1 VTALDL
7 IREKRDGRAHSNEA
21 IQFLVRGAS
30 DGRIPDYQL
39 AAWLMAVRLRGM
51 TAAETTALTL
61 AMAASGR
68 QLDLSSI
75 PGRKVDKHSTGGV
88 GDKAT
93 LVVAPLVAAAGVPV
107 AKLSGRALGHSGG
120 TLDKLE
126 AIPGFQVDLSID
138 RFIEQV
144 RSIGI
149 AIAGQTADMV
159 PADKVLYAL
168 RDATATVDSVP
179 LIASSVMSK
188 KLAAGAD
195 AILLDVKC
203 GSGAFVTTLPE
214 AEDLARALVALGT
227 SANRE
232 TIAYITDMEQP
243 LGRAVGN
250 ALEVREAIE
259 TLAGQGPPELE
270 MLSLRLGE
278 ELLRMARVSPS
289 PAPGEGPG
297 PPAHASRA
305 ERAMRAFEASGRGL
319 RQHLEDGSALRKF
332 AQLIEAQGG
341 DPRVVDDLSRLPAA
355 PVQSPVNSPQSGV
368 VSRADAL
375 EIALAGK
382 SLGAGRDHKEAPI
395 DLAVGVVL
403 QKKVGDRV
411 QAGEPLAIIHARTEA
426 AAASVSNR
434 IATAFTITQDAV
446 ARGLL
451 LRRVTASG
459 IERLD
464 A

>member
-7 IREKRDGRAHSNEA
+7 IREKRDGLAHSDA
-21 IQFLVRGAS
+21 GIQFLVRGAT
-30 DGRIPDYQL
+30 DGSIPDYQL

-51 TAAETTALTL
+51 TDAETTALTL

-126 AIPGFQVDLSID
+126 AIPGFQVDLPVD
-138 RFIEQV
+138 RFIDQV
-144 RSIGI
+144 RRIGI
-149 AIAGQTADMV
+149 AIAGQTSDMD
-159 PADKVLYAL
+159 PADRALYAL

-179 LIASSVMSK
+179 LISSSVMSK

-203 GSGAFVTTLPE
+203 GRGAFIASVPE
-214 AEDLARALVALGT
+214 AEALADTLVRIGT
-227 SANRE
+227 KAGRE
-232 TIAYITDMEQP
+232 TVAYVTDMEQP

-250 ALEVREAIE
+250 ALEIKEAIE
-259 TLAGQGPPELE
+259 TLAGRGPADLE
-270 MLSLRLGE
+270 GLSLRLGAE
-278 ELLRMARVSPS
+278 MLRLAGHPPVDLDRLLR
-289 PAPGEGPG
+289 
-297 PPAHASRA
+297 
-305 ERAMRAFEASGRGL
+305 
-319 RQHLEDGSALRKF
+319 DGSALRKL
-332 AQLIEAQGG
+332 AQLIEAQDG
-341 DPRVVDDLSRLPAA
+341 DPSVIDDPRRLPAA
-355 PVQSPVNSPQSGV
+355 PVQRPVTARVAGYV
-368 VSRADAL
+368 ARADAL

-382 SLGAGRDHKEAPI
+382 ALGAGRDRKDAKI
-395 DLAVGVVL
+395 DLAVGIVL
-403 QKKVGDRV
+403 AKKIGDPV
-411 QAGEPLAIIHARTEA
+411 AAGEVLAVIHARTTDDAANVTDRVA
-426 AAASVSNR
+426 AAFTVASQAEPR
-434 IATAFTITQDAV
+434 A
-446 ARGLL
+446 LL

-464 A
+464 T

>member
-1 VTALDL
+1 
-7 IREKRDGRAHSNEA
+7 
-21 IQFLVRGAS
+21 
-30 DGRIPDYQL
+30 
-39 AAWLMAVRLRGM
+39 
-51 TAAETTALTL
+51 
-61 AMAASGR
+61 MAASGR

-93 LVVAPLVAAAGVPV
+93 IVVAPLVAAAGIPV

-126 AIPGFQVDLSID
+126 AIPGFQVDLSIE

-168 RDATATVDSVP
+168 RDATATVDSLP

-203 GSGAFVTTLPE
+203 GRGAFVETLAE
-214 AEDLARALVALGT
+214 AETLAKALVGLGT
-227 SANRE
+227 SAGRE
-232 TIAYITDMEQP
+232 TVAYVTDMEQP

-250 ALEVREAIE
+250 ALEIKEAIA
-259 TLAGQGPPELE
+259 TLGGHGPPELE
-270 MLSLRLGE
+270 MLCLRLGE
-278 ELLRMARVSPS
+278 ELRRLARH
-289 PAPGEGPG
+289 PG
-297 PPAHASRA
+297 PPL
-305 ERAMRAFEASGRGL
+305 RGYF
-319 RQHLEDGSALRKF
+319 HDGSALRKF
-332 AQLIEAQGG
+332 AQLVEAQGG
-341 DPRVVDDLSRLPAA
+341 DPQVIEDPSRLPTA
-355 PVQSPVNSPQSGV
+355 PVQWPVKGFHDGV
-368 VSRADAL
+368 VARADAL
-375 EIALAGK
+375 EIALVGK
-382 SLGAGRDHKEAPI
+382 ALGAGRDRKDAPI

-403 QKKVGDRV
+403 EKKVGDRV
-411 QAGEPLAIIHARTEA
+411 EAGEPLAVIHARTEEAAKSVAKRLA
-426 AAASVSNR
+426 AA
-434 IATAFTITQDAV
+434 FTVTQNAV
-446 ARGLL
+446 ARPLL

-464 A
+464 T

>member
-1 VTALDL
+1 MTALEL
-7 IREKRDGRAHSNEA
+7 IREKRDGQAHTDEA
-21 IQFLVRGAS
+21 IRFLVKGAG
-30 DGRIPDYQL
+30 DGTIPDYQL
-39 AAWLMAVRLRGM
+39 AAWLMAVRLNGM
-51 TAAETTALTL
+51 SGRETTTLTL

-75 PGRKVDKHSTGGV
+75 PGKKVDKHSTGGV

-93 LVVAPLVAAAGVPV
+93 LVVAPLVASAGVPV

-126 AIPGFQVDLSID
+126 AIAGFRVDLPIE

-144 RSIGI
+144 RRVGI

-159 PADKVLYAL
+159 PADKVFYAL

-203 GSGAFVTTLPE
+203 GRGAFIATVGE
-214 AEDLARALVALGT
+214 AEALAHALVTLGT
-227 SANRE
+227 NAKRE
-232 TIAYITDMEQP
+232 TVAYVTDMEQP

-250 ALEVREAIE
+250 ALEVKEAID
-259 TLAGQGPPELE
+259 TLAGHGPVELE
-270 MLSLRLGE
+270 ALSLRLAE
-278 ELLRMARVSPS
+278 EMLRLAGHSPVDLRLL
-289 PAPGEGPG
+289 
-297 PPAHASRA
+297 
-305 ERAMRAFEASGRGL
+305 L
-319 RQHLEDGSALRKF
+319 TNGSALRKF
-332 AQLIEAQGG
+332 AELIAAQDG
-341 DPRVVDDLSRLPAA
+341 DALVVDDTGRLPGAPIQRPVAA
-355 PVQSPVNSPQSGV
+355 STTGFVAS
-368 VSRADAL
+368 ADAL

-382 SLGAGRDHKEAPI
+382 ALGAGRDRKDATI

-403 QKKVGDRV
+403 EKKIGDPV
-411 QAGEPLAIIHARTEA
+411 AAGETLAIIHARSAGEAENVTKRVA
-426 AAASVSNR
+426 AA
-434 IATAFTITQDAV
+434 FTV
-446 ARGLL
+446 AANAQPRPLL

-459 IERLD
+459 VERLD
-464 A
+464 T

>member
-1 VTALDL
+1 
-7 IREKRDGRAHSNEA
+7 
-21 IQFLVRGAS
+21 
-30 DGRIPDYQL
+30 
-39 AAWLMAVRLRGM
+39 MAVRLRGM
-51 TAAETTALTL
+51 NDAETAALTL

-107 AKLSGRALGHSGG
+107 AKVSGRALGHSGG

-126 AIPGFQVDLSID
+126 AIAGFQVDLSID
-138 RFIEQV
+138 RFIDQV
-144 RSIGI
+144 RRIGI

-203 GSGAFVTTLPE
+203 GRGAFIASIPE
-214 AEDLARALVALGT
+214 AEALAGALVRIGT
-227 SANRE
+227 NAGRE
-232 TIAYITDMEQP
+232 TVAYISDMDQP

-250 ALEVREAIE
+250 ALEVKEAIE
-259 TLAGQGPPELE
+259 TLAGRGPSDLE
-270 MLSLRLGE
+270 ALSLRMGGE
-278 ELLRMARVSPS
+278 MLRLAGHPPVDLHRLLK
-289 PAPGEGPG
+289 
-297 PPAHASRA
+297 
-305 ERAMRAFEASGRGL
+305 
-319 RQHLEDGSALRKF
+319 DGSALRKLAELIV
-332 AQLIEAQGG
+332 AQDG
-341 DPRVVDDLSRLPAA
+341 DPRVIDDPGRLPTA
-355 PVQSPVNSPQSGV
+355 PVQRPVTATGTGYV
-368 VSRADAL
+368 ARADAL

-382 SLGAGRDHKEAPI
+382 ALGAGRDRKDMTI
-395 DLAVGVVL
+395 DLAVGIL
-403 QKKVGDRV
+403 LDKKIGDPV
-411 QAGEPLAIIHARTEA
+411 AAGELLAVIHARTPEA
-426 AAASVSNR
+426 AENVTARVAA
-434 IATAFTITQDAV
+434 AFTVTSQAQPR
-446 ARGLL
+446 ALL
-451 LRRVTASG
+451 LRRVTSSG

-464 A
+464 M

>member
-1 VTALDL
+1 MIKGHLTAIDV
-7 IREKRDGRAHSNEA
+7 IRDKRDGHVLSDEA
-21 IQFLVRGAS
+21 IHYIVRGAT
-30 DGRIPDYQL
+30 DGSIPDYQIS
-39 AAWLMAVRLRGM
+39 AWLMAVRLNGM
-51 TAAETTALTL
+51 TDRETRTLTL

-93 LVVAPLVAAAGVPV
+93 LVVAPLVAAAGIPV

-126 AIPGFQVDLSID
+126 SIPGFDVDLAID
-138 RFIEQV
+138 QFIGQV
-144 RSIGI
+144 RRIGI

-159 PADKVLYAL
+159 PADKVFYAL

-195 AILLDVKC
+195 AIVLDVKC
-203 GSGAFVTTLPE
+203 GRGAFVATLEE
-214 AEDLARALVALGT
+214 AEALAQALVTIG
-227 SANRE
+227 ANAGRE
-232 TIAYITDMEQP
+232 TVAYITDMEQP

-259 TLAGQGPPELE
+259 TLSGHGPPDLE
-270 MLSLRLGE
+270 ALSLRLGNE
-278 ELLRMARVSPS
+278 MLRLAAAPPTDLRRLLS
-289 PAPGEGPG
+289 
-297 PPAHASRA
+297 
-305 ERAMRAFEASGRGL
+305 
-319 RQHLEDGSALRKF
+319 DGTALRKF
-332 AQLIEAQGG
+332 AQLIHAQSG
-341 DPRVVDDLSRLPAA
+341 DASVVDDLDRLPTA
-355 PVQSPVNSPQSGV
+355 PVQQPVLARESGRV
-368 VSRADAL
+368 ATIDAL

-382 SLGAGRDHKEAPI
+382 SLGAGRDRKDAQI
-395 DLAVGVVL
+395 DLAVGIVL
-403 QKKVGDRV
+403 QKRVGDHV
-411 QAGEPLAIIHARTEA
+411 QLGEPLATVHARTDQTARQVTARVA
-426 AAASVSNR
+426 AAFR
-434 IATAFTITQDAV
+434 V
-446 ARGLL
+446 AGSAAARPLL

-464 A
+464 T

>member
-1 VTALDL
+1 MTALDL
-7 IREKRDGRAHSNEA
+7 IREKRDGQAHRDAA
-21 IQFLVRGAS
+21 IQFLVRGAT
-30 DGRIPDYQL
+30 DGTIPDYQL

-51 TAAETTALTL
+51 TDAETTALTL

-126 AIPGFQVDLSID
+126 AIPGFTVDLPVD
-138 RFIEQV
+138 RFIDQV
-144 RSIGI
+144 RRIGI
-149 AIAGQTADMV
+149 AIAGQTSDID
-159 PADKVLYAL
+159 PADRALYAL

-203 GSGAFVTTLPE
+203 GRGAFIATVPE
-214 AEDLARALVALGT
+214 AEALAGMLVRIGT
-227 SANRE
+227 RSGRE
-232 TIAYITDMEQP
+232 TVAYVTDMEQP

-250 ALEVREAIE
+250 ALEIKEAIE
-259 TLAGQGPPELE
+259 TLAGRGPAELE
-270 MLSLRLGE
+270 GLSLRLGYE
-278 ELLRMARVSPS
+278 MLRLAGHERTDLL
-289 PAPGEGPG
+289 GL
-297 PPAHASRA
+297 
-305 ERAMRAFEASGRGL
+305 MR
-319 RQHLEDGSALRKF
+319 DGSALRKF
-332 AQLIEAQGG
+332 AELIEAQDG
-341 DPRVVDDLSRLPAA
+341 DPGVVDDPGRLPLA
-355 PVQSPVNSPQSGV
+355 PVQRPVTARVGGYV
-368 VSRADAL
+368 ARADAL

-382 SLGAGRDHKEAPI
+382 ALGAGRDRKDAKI

-403 QKKVGDRV
+403 AKKVGDPV
-411 QAGEPLAIIHARTEA
+411 AAGEVLAVIHARTTEDAANVTERVA
-426 AAASVSNR
+426 AA
-434 IATAFTITQDAV
+434 FTVTSQ
-446 ARGLL
+446 ARPRALL

-464 A
+464 T

>member
-1 VTALDL
+1 
-7 IREKRDGRAHSNEA
+7 
-21 IQFLVRGAS
+21 
-30 DGRIPDYQL
+30 
-39 AAWLMAVRLRGM
+39 
-51 TAAETTALTL
+51 
-61 AMAASGR
+61 
-68 QLDLSSI
+68 
-75 PGRKVDKHSTGGV
+75 
-88 GDKAT
+88 
-93 LVVAPLVAAAGVPV
+93 
-107 AKLSGRALGHSGG
+107 
-120 TLDKLE
+120 
-126 AIPGFQVDLSID
+126 
-138 RFIEQV
+138 
-144 RSIGI
+144 
-149 AIAGQTADMV
+149 MV

-232 TIAYITDMEQP
+232 TVAYITDMEQP

-278 ELLRMARVSPS
+278 ELLRMARVAPS
-289 PAPGEGPG
+289 PASGEGREG
-297 PPAHASRA
+297 
-305 ERAMRAFEASGRGL
+305 GL
-319 RQHLEDGSALRKF
+319 RQHLHDGSALRKF

-341 DPRVVDDLSRLPAA
+341 DPRVVDDLSRLPTA

-382 SLGAGRDHKEAPI
+382 SLGAGRDRKDAPI

-403 QKKVGDRV
+403 QKKVGDEV
-411 QAGEPLAIIHARTEA
+411 QAGEPLAIIHARSEA

-434 IATAFTITQDAV
+434 VAAAFTVTEDAV
-446 ARGLL
+446 GRGLL

-464 A
+464 T

>member
-1 VTALDL
+1 MTALEL
-7 IREKRDGRAHSNEA
+7 IREKRDGRAHSTDA
-21 IQFLVRGAS
+21 IRFLVNGAS
-30 DGRIPDYQL
+30 QGTIPDYQL

-51 TAAETTALTL
+51 TEAETKALTL

-144 RSIGI
+144 RRIGI

-159 PADKVLYAL
+159 PADKALYAL
-168 RDATATVDSVP
+168 RDTTATVDSVP

-195 AILLDVKC
+195 AILLDVKA
-203 GSGAFVTTLPE
+203 GRGAFVETLAE
-214 AEDLARALVALGT
+214 AETLANALVALGT
-227 SANRE
+227 SAGRE
-232 TIAYITDMEQP
+232 TVAYITDMEQP

-250 ALEVREAIE
+250 ALEVKEAID

-270 MLSLRLGE
+270 MLSLRLSE
-278 ELLRMARVSPS
+278 ELLRMAGTRP
-289 PAPGEGPG
+289 PPLAGEGRG
-297 PPAHASRA
+297 
-305 ERAMRAFEASGRGL
+305 GGL
-319 RQHLEDGSALRKF
+319 RSLLRDGSALRKF
-332 AQLIEAQGG
+332 AQLVDAQGG
-341 DPRVVDDLSRLPAA
+341 DPSVVEAPARLPTA
-355 PVQSPVNSPQSGV
+355 PVQRPVAAPKSGV
-368 VSRADAL
+368 VARADAL
-375 EIALAGK
+375 EIALVGK
-382 SLGAGRDHKEAPI
+382 SLGAGRDRKDAPI

-403 QKKVGDRV
+403 NKKVGDRV
-411 QAGEPLAIIHARTEA
+411 EAGEPLAIVHARTEQAADSVTDRLA
-426 AAASVSNR
+426 AAFA
-434 IATAFTITQDAV
+434 ITQNAV
-446 ARGLL
+446 ARPLL

-459 IERLD
+459 VERLD
-464 A
+464 M

>member
-7 IREKRDGRAHSNEA
+7 IREKRDGQAHSDA
-21 IQFLVRGAS
+21 GIQFLVRGAT
-30 DGRIPDYQL
+30 DGSIPDYQL

-51 TAAETTALTL
+51 TEAETTALTL
-61 AMAASGR
+61 AMTASGR

-93 LVVAPLVAAAGVPV
+93 LVVTPLVAAAGVPV

-126 AIPGFQVDLSID
+126 SIAGFQVDLSID
-138 RFIEQV
+138 RFIDQV
-144 RSIGI
+144 RRIGI
-149 AIAGQTADMV
+149 AIAGQTSDMV
-159 PADKVLYAL
+159 PADRALYAL

-203 GSGAFVTTLPE
+203 GRGAFIATVPE
-214 AEDLARALVALGT
+214 AEALAQALVRIGT
-227 SANRE
+227 NAGRE
-232 TIAYITDMEQP
+232 TIAYVTDMEQP

-250 ALEVREAIE
+250 ALEVKEAIE
-259 TLAGQGPPELE
+259 TLAGRGPADLE
-270 MLSLRLGE
+270 SLSLRLGAE
-278 ELLRMARVSPS
+278 MLQLA
-289 PAPGEGPG
+289 GH
-297 PPAHASRA
+297 PPAD
-305 ERAMRAFEASGRGL
+305 L
-319 RQHLEDGSALRKF
+319 RRLLTNGFALRKF
-332 AQLIEAQGG
+332 AELIAAQDG
-341 DPRVVDDLSRLPAA
+341 DPRVTEDTSRLPAA
-355 PVQSPVNSPQSGV
+355 PVQQPVTAGAAGYV
-368 VSRADAL
+368 ARGDAL

-382 SLGAGRDHKEAPI
+382 ALGAGRDRKSAPI

-403 QKKVGDRV
+403 EKKIGDRV
-411 QAGEPLAIIHARTEA
+411 EAGEVLAVIHARTTDDA
-426 AAASVSNR
+426 ANVTARVAA
-434 IATAFTITQDAV
+434 AFTIASRAQPRA
-446 ARGLL
+446 LL
-451 LRRVTASG
+451 LRRVTKSG

-464 A
+464 T

>member
-7 IREKRDGRAHSNEA
+7 IREKRDGQDHTDEGIR
-21 IQFLVRGAS
+21 FLVSGAS
-30 DGRIPDYQL
+30 SGAIPDYQL

-51 TAAETTALTL
+51 TDRETSTLTL

-107 AKLSGRALGHSGG
+107 AKISGRALGHSGG

-126 AIPGFQVDLSID
+126 AIPGFQVDLPID

-159 PADKVLYAL
+159 PADKVFYAL

-195 AILLDVKC
+195 AILLDVKA
-203 GSGAFVTTLPE
+203 GRGAFVETVADAE
-214 AEDLARALVALGT
+214 ALATALVTLGT
-227 SANRE
+227 RANRE
-232 TIAYITDMEQP
+232 TVAYVTDMEQP

-250 ALEVREAIE
+250 ALEVKEAID
-259 TLAGQGPPELE
+259 TLAGHGPPELE
-270 MLSLRLGE
+270 ALCLRFGAEMLDLAGVPQVDLRPYLID
-278 ELLRMARVSPS
+278 
-289 PAPGEGPG
+289 
-297 PPAHASRA
+297 
-305 ERAMRAFEASGRGL
+305 GR
-319 RQHLEDGSALRKF
+319 ALRKF
-332 AQLIEAQGG
+332 ADLIAAQGG
-341 DPRVVDDLSRLPAA
+341 DPRVTKDPGLLPTA
-355 PVQSPVNSPQSGV
+355 PAQRPVLASNAGFV
-368 VSRADAL
+368 ARADAL

-382 SLGAGRDHKEAPI
+382 ALGAGRDRKDAAI
-395 DLAVGVVL
+395 DLAVGIVL

-411 QAGEPLAIIHARTEA
+411 AAGEPLAIIHARSDA
-426 AAASVSNR
+426 AAESVANR
-434 IATAFTITQDAV
+434 VAAAFTVSDHA
-446 ARGLL
+446 APRPLL
-451 LRRVTASG
+451 LRRVTGSG
-459 IERLD
+459 TERLD
-464 A
+464 V